1 MGKSLF
7 LVPST
12 YGLLGWLIAIFFIA
26 IDPVGMQP
34 LTWTGYFII
43 AYTLFVYAAMTYMFQ
58 PSFAEQMRADKVRVR
73 GMDMLVFAASSVLGL
88 YGLLSYV
95 NAVTGH
101 FGGFANLAFTLGNS
115 ALDIRANAEEFAGAS
130 IQLTYFS
137 WLSIFIGALIIDS
150 RRHFGVRALVLA
162 IILFE
167 IFLNLFF
174 VDRTRPVW
182 IIFTTALGVIA
193 ARGIIN
199 AKINRN
205 AAYLFAAPA
214 LIFVVFSYI
223 VGKFNEDFGI
233 FGTMS
238 AYIMSGIGYID
249 DLAASQLWTDYEP
262 IRTFLPIAKA
272 FETLGFV
279 HRVPSGVLVDRFIPF
294 PTNVGTIH
302 EPYFSDGG
310 MVYLVIFFP
319 VLVIFTNF
327 VALVGLKTHRAIGL
341 FAWAHCIFSLMISF
355 FVPKFN
361 TTPFYFVML
370 VFLAF
375 MVGYKPERRRRPQQR
390 HGHGTIV
397 YPPKQARR
405 LRAIYERQMAIER
418 VEMGEHDQSAVM

>member
-34 LTWTGYFII
+34 LTWNGYFII
-43 AYTLFVYAAMTYMFQ
+43 AYTLFVYAVMTYMFQ
-58 PSFAEQMRADKVRVR
+58 PSFAKQMRADRVRVR
-73 GMDMLVFAASSVLGL
+73 GMDMPIFAASSVLGL

-115 ALDIRANAEEFAGAS
+115 ALDIRANAEEFAGVA
-130 IQLTYFS
+130 IQFTYFS
-137 WLSIFIGALIIDS
+137 WLSIFIGALIAGS
-150 RRHFGVRALVLA
+150 RRHFALRALVVG

-167 IFLNLFF
+167 FFLNLFF

-182 IIFTTALGVIA
+182 ILFTAALGIIA
-193 ARGIIN
+193 ARGIVN
-199 AKINRN
+199 VKINRN
-205 AAYLFAAPA
+205 AAYLLAAPA
-214 LIFVVFSYI
+214 LIFVVFSYA

-249 DLAASQLWTDYEP
+249 DLAASQMWIDYDP
-262 IRTFLPIAKA
+262 VRTFLPIAKA
-272 FETLGFV
+272 FEPFGLV
-279 HRVPSGVLVDRFIPF
+279 RNVPSNVLMDRFIPF

-310 MVYLVIFFP
+310 MIYLVIFFP
-319 VLVIFTNF
+319 LLVIFTNF
-327 VALVGLKTHRAIGL
+327 VAWVGLKTHRAVGL
-341 FAWAHCIFSLMISF
+341 FVWAHCVFSLMISF

-361 TTPFYFVML
+361 TTPFYFVMF

-375 MVGYKPERRRRPQQR
+375 MMTYKPEQRASRRQK

-397 YPPKQARR
+397 YPPKKARK
-405 LRAIYERQMAIER
+405 LRAIYERQMALER
-418 VEMGEHDQSAVM
+418 MGEEHL